1 MLQFRKRTKLYIL
14 YIYMF
19 FFPSVRTKKVTKNYI
34 HVHFTFY
41 EKKYDKNIE
50 NNKNEDQGAKTLLKP
65 NKGRNAYYQ

>member
-19 FFPSVRTKKVTKNYI
+19 FFPKRSYKKSYEKLYTCPLYI
-34 HVHFTFY
+34 LG
-41 EKKYDKNIE
+41 KKYDKNIE

-65 NKGRNAYYQ
+65 NKGRNAYLQ